1 MNRPNP
7 EMGVEVPKKQ
17 IKKDNK
23 YQFEKAEKIEAFI
36 LSISYWHLDSIAFRK
51 ECDDVKCS
59 HVSSFKEVNSLCI
72 PVKSQT
78 VARLGYYLLT

>member
-51 ECDDVKCS
+51 ECDDV
-59 HVSSFKEVNSLCI
+59 
-72 PVKSQT
+72 
-78 VARLGYYLLT
+78 

>member
-23 YQFEKAEKIEAFI
+23 NQFAKAGKIEAFI
-36 LSISYWHLDSIAFRK
+36 LSISY
-51 ECDDVKCS
+51 
-59 HVSSFKEVNSLCI
+59 
-72 PVKSQT
+72 
-78 VARLGYYLLT
+78 

>member
-23 YQFEKAEKIEAFI
+23 NQFAKAGKIEAFI
-36 LSISYWHLDSIAFRK
+36 LSISYWHLDSIAYRK
-51 ECDDVKCS
+51 ECDDDVKCRLILW
-59 HVSSFKEVNSLCI
+59 NT
-72 PVKSQT
+72 VKSWT
-78 VARLGYYLLT
+78 VAGLV